1 MDYCLS
7 FVLFLK
13 TISLSVLGSIFGI
26 FKLFL
31 HTIHLIIYT
40 ICIDKWKE
48 KQKVT
53 YSIFPTTIRYTTL
66 FPSLL
71 FIHCITPRFGR
82 SIWISTVVAI
92 FSYFF
97 YIHDDVVQIWPIL
110 DRQYQM
116 LFFLS
121 FLCNCYHF
129 LCVYSHL
136 INHKVLLIIRV
147 D

>member
-1 MDYCLS
+1 MDYCLL

-53 YSIFPTTIRYTTL
+53 NSIFPTTIRYTTI

-97 YIHDDVVQIWPIL
+97 ISMTMWF
-110 DRQYQM
+110 RFC
-116 LFFLS
+116 LFLTDNTRCCFSYLS
-121 FLCNCYHF
+121 FVIDTTFHVF
-129 LCVYSHL
+129 TVT
-136 INHKVLLIIRV
+136 
-147 D
+147 